1 MTIALLIPDGAS
13 VRNFL
18 LGDFIRNALQ
28 SGRVTALHNLPKDRV
43 DQLQA
48 RFGPD
53 IEWQPLIPY
62 RDTALSFTLRNA
74 LVSAHMYY
82 ANTRAMKFNLRL
94 PVNGSWRTRSAV
106 STARVVGRAIATLG
120 CGFGALEHLH
130 RTTVDRSPEVSHYLR
145 LFNEYAPSV
154 LFCAHQRPPEIL
166 PPVLAAKKLKI
177 PTATFIFS
185 WDNLTSKGRI
195 AAPFDHYLV
204 WSDQM
209 RDELLMYYPEIQA
222 DRVHVTGTPQF
233 DPYADKKLL
242 WSRGEFLSRI
252 GADANRPLICFSG
265 GDITICPEDQ
275 DHVRVLME
283 LIRAVRIAGNPQVLV
298 RPSPVDDGRRY
309 AEVLAEFPEVIYSP
323 PAWVHSERD
332 RWDRFTPLAEDVQF
346 LANLTQH
353 ADLNINVAS
362 TMTLDFAVRDKP
374 VINIAFDV
382 GDPPPFGMPLWEHHY
397 KFEHYR
403 PVINFGAARFA
414 RSPEELADHVNAYLE
429 NPAFDREGRR
439 RFVDLEV
446 SEPLGQAGS
455 RILQVL
461 EKIANQC

>member
-18 LGDFIRNALQ
+18 LGDFIQKAIKNRHF
-28 SGRVTALHNLPKDRV
+28 TALHNIPTDRV
-43 DQLQA
+43 EQFQVQ
-48 RFGPD
+48 FGSKVN
-53 IEWQPLIPY
+53 WHPLLPY

-74 LVSAHMYY
+74 LVSAHMYCV
-82 ANTRAMKFNLRL
+82 NTRAMRFNLGL
-94 PVNGSWRTRSAV
+94 PVNGSWRTKSAV
-106 STARVVGRAIATLG
+106 STARVVGRAIAALG
-120 CGFGALEHLH
+120 YGLGALDHMH
-130 RTTVDRSPEVSHYLR
+130 RSTVDRFPEVSHYLR
-145 LFNEYAPSV
+145 LFEDNVPSV

-185 WDNLTSKGRI
+185 WDNLSSKGRI

-209 RDELLMYYPEIQA
+209 REELLTYYPEIQE

-233 DPYADKKLL
+233 DPYADKNLL
-242 WSRGEFLSRI
+242 WSRAEFLRRI
-252 GADANRPLICFSG
+252 GAEANRPLICFSG

-283 LIRAVRIAGNPQVLV
+283 LIRAGRIVGNPQVLV

-309 AEVLAEFPEVIYSP
+309 AAVLAEFPEIIYSP

-332 RWDRFTPLAEDVQF
+332 RWDRFTPLVEDVQF

-382 GDPPPFGMPLWEHHY
+382 GDPPPFGVPLWSHHY
-397 KFEHYR
+397 RFEHYR
-403 PVINFGAARFA
+403 PVIDFRAARFA
-414 RSPEELADHVNAYLE
+414 RSPEELAEHVNAYLKD
-429 NPAFDREGRR
+429 PALDRDGRR

-446 SEPLGQAGS
+446 SEPIGQAAN
-455 RILQVL
+455 RILNVL
-461 EKIANQC
+461 EQIAN